1 MIDFSCKHNIWI
13 QNDDGT
19 KSRMDEPYFKSWKLA
34 DGVWRILSSGD
45 YSYLV
50 EGDEEALAI
59 DSGYGAGNIREYM
72 QTLTE
77 KPVRRIANTH
87 DHFDHT
93 ANNSYFEMAYM
104 AEATVPLAT
113 RPFPSFAGIDFPR
126 DYPITVLQNG
136 DIIPLKGRDLQAFLI
151 PDHAVGSM
159 AFLDRKGRILFSGD
173 EFMGKRKNLKYG
185 LASWLRALEQLAAVR
200 SEFDIMYGGAFK
212 VNGAVIDK
220 MLQAAKLGLETG
232 GEPLTGGPGGP
243 GGSGGPKGPG
253 GPMHGPRFTEEG
265 EKLYDRMFPH
275 PEDMKHPIGEKP
287 ENMRK
292 AVFEDVE
299 IIFNIEKINE

>member
-13 QNDDGT
+13 ENDDGS

-34 DGVWRILSSGD
+34 EGVWRILSSGD

-50 EGDEEALAI
+50 EGDDEALAI

-72 QTLTE
+72 QTLTG

-113 RPFPSFAGIDFPR
+113 RPFPSFEGIDFPR
-126 DYPITVLQNG
+126 DYPITALQNG
-136 DIIPLKGRDLQAFLI
+136 DVIPLKGRDIQAILI

-173 EFMGKRKNLKYG
+173 EFMGKRKNLNGG
-185 LASWLRALEQLAAVR
+185 LTNWYHCLERLYAVR
-200 SEFDIMYGGAFK
+200 GEFDVMYGGAFT
-212 VNGAVIDK
+212 VEGEVVDK
-220 MLQAAKLGLETG
+220 MFRAAKLGLETG
-232 GEPLTGGPGGP
+232 GEPMTSGPGGLGGPGGP
-243 GGSGGPKGPG
+243 KF
-253 GPMHGPRFTEEG
+253 GPRFTEEG

-275 PEDMKHPIGEKP
+275 PEDMKGHGGGKP

-299 IIFNIEKINE
+299 IVFDVSKIND

>member
-1 MIDFSCKHNIWI
+1 MMIDFSSKHNIWI
-13 QNDDGT
+13 KNDDGT
-19 KSRMDEPYFKSWKLA
+19 MSRMDEPYFKSWKLA
-34 DGVWRILSSGD
+34 EGVWRILSSGD

-59 DSGYGAGNIREYM
+59 DSGYGAGNIRDYM

-77 KPVRRIANTH
+77 KKVRRIANTH

-113 RPFPSFAGIDFPR
+113 KPFPSFAGIEFPR
-126 DYPITVLQNG
+126 DYPITVLHNS
-136 DIIPLKGRDLQAFLI
+136 DTIPLKGRDLQAFLI

-173 EFMGKRKNLKYG
+173 EFMGKRKNLNGG
-185 LASWLRALEQLAAVR
+185 LTSWYHALERLYTIR
-200 SEFDIMYGGAFK
+200 SEFDIMYGGAFT
-212 VNGAVIDK
+212 VEGDVIDK
-220 MLQAAKLGLETG
+220 MFKAARIGLDTG
-232 GEPLTGGPGGP
+232 GEPMTGGPM
-243 GGSGGPKGPG
+243 SPG
-253 GPMHGPRFTEEG
+253 GPMHGPQFTENG
-265 EKLYDRMFPH
+265 EKIYDRMFPH
-275 PEDMKHPIGEKP
+275 PEDMGPHGTGKP

-299 IIFNIEKINE
+299 IIFDITKIKE